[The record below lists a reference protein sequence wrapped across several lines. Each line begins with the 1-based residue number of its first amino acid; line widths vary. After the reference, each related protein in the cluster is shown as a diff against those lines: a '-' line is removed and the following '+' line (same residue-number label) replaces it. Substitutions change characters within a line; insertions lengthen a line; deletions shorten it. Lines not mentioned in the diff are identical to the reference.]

1 MRSRAA
7 NPRQAALH
15 LPAAM
20 PLMPRPAAQ
29 ASRLDGLM
37 MTDYLFWAA
46 LAAALFV
53 AVDPLELVLEQIAA
67 IKHLPLLLAL
77 ISLAL
82 ALVGNRVFQWRRSLP
97 GVVSPLA
104 PLLCLAAL
112 ILAGSIYA
120 RFLLHVQNSFL
131 DAGLYMLAAPIA
143 AAALLRSGDP
153 LRLVRG
159 YAVMLLL
166 MAVVVFVGL
175 ALNYGVRQVYHE
187 LEYLFPPLAV
197 LAVFAARRAWL
208 RWLGLLF
215 FLLCAFLFHKNTG
228 YLSGLIA
235 VAYLMIFYIWPRWRR
250 HQAVQRL
257 TRVHWTLIAIL
268 VLGAALAFFFANRT
282 HYLPSGNPQFRLLTY
297 QRAWE
302 RFLASPY
309 WGTWFTAPG
318 AEKFTGFNTG
328 VSNNILPTHS
338 DVLDLM
344 ANGGVFAM
352 LLWLWALLRI
362 ARLAFRSILHADA
375 LRHPLAPYAH
385 LFACMSLAGVLTYSF
400 NPILLQPCKA
410 FLLWA
415 NLGFLAGIALL
426 AQSGAAVTMTKE
438 NR

>member
-1 MRSRAA
+1 M
-7 NPRQAALH
+7 
-15 LPAAM
+15 PAAM
-20 PLMPRPAAQ
+20 PLMPRPTVQ
-29 ASRLDGLM
+29 ASRLDGLV
-37 MTDYLFWAA
+37 MTDYLFLAA
-46 LAAALFV
+46 LAVALFV
-53 AVDPLELVLEQIAA
+53 AVDPLELVLERIAA

-77 ISLAL
+77 LSLAL
-82 ALVGNRVFQWRRSLP
+82 ALVGNRVFQWRRSVP
-97 GVVSPLA
+97 GVISPLA

-120 RFLLHVQNSFL
+120 RFLMHVQNSFL
-131 DAGLYMLAAPIA
+131 DAGLYMLVAPIA

-159 YAVMLLL
+159 YAIMLLL

-175 ALNYGVRQVYHE
+175 ALNYGVRQIYHE

-197 LAVFAARRAWL
+197 LLVFAARRAWL
-208 RWLGLLF
+208 RWFGLLF

-235 VAYLMIFYIWPRWRR
+235 VAYLMTFYIWPRWRR

-257 TRVHWTLIAIL
+257 TLMHWTLIAIL
-268 VLGAALAFFFANRT
+268 VFGAALAFFLANRP

-309 WGTWFTAPG
+309 WGTWFAAPG
-318 AEKFTGFNTG
+318 SEKFTGFNTG

-338 DVLDLM
+338 DVLDLL
-344 ANGGVFAM
+344 ANGGVLAL
-352 LLWLWALLRI
+352 LLWVWALLRI
-362 ARLAFRSILHADA
+362 ARLAFRSILHAGA
-375 LRHPLAPYAH
+375 SLHPLAPYAH

-415 NLGFLAGIALL
+415 NLGFLTGIALL
-426 AQSGAAVTMTKE
+426 VQSGAAVTTTRG